1 MKKISAIDIGTNS
14 VKHRMF
20 EYDNKSN
27 NLNEI
32 SHLRMRYAL
41 GLGRD
46 IYSKNIKRLDRNQ

>member
-27 NLNEI
+27 NWKKDQSNYKFWEKYL
-32 SHLRMRYAL
+32 
-41 GLGRD
+41 
-46 IYSKNIKRLDRNQ
+46 KNMQKQFTWKESNSLC